1 MLIASFRMMVLM
13 EKNTDADS
21 EPRLSQ
27 LLPRLDCSKLDLILV
42 EGFKHEAIPKIE
54 LHRPSLGKPLLFRD
68 DPHIIAIA
76 SDTDIEDKGELPC
89 LDINNVAAIADF
101 IEQFHSSWNA

>member
-1 MLIASFRMMVLM
+1 
-13 EKNTDADS
+13 
-21 EPRLSQ
+21 
-27 LLPRLDCSKLDLILV
+27 V

-76 SDTDIEDKGELPC
+76 SDVEIQDKGDLPC
-89 LDINNVAAIADF
+89 LDINDIESIADF
-101 IEQFHSSWNA
+101 IEQFFSSWTA